1 MQQDV
6 EWDWGDVEARAFERL
21 KHAVTFTPVLRY
33 YNLDDEVTVQCDAS
47 QSGLGAALLQNGQ
60 PIAYASRALTSAA
73 TRNARMKKELLAMR
87 AI

>member
-1 MQQDV
+1 MQ
-6 EWDWGDVEARAFERL
+6 ARAFERL
-21 KHAVTFTPVLRY
+21 KHAVTTTPVLRY

-73 TRNARMKKELLAMR
+73 TRNAALG
-87 AI
+87 